1 MLKQRRGEMPFL
13 DHLEELR
20 WRIFKAVGALVVG
33 TGIGFYMFRRFDLA
47 GVLIG
52 PAEMYLTNGKLQVLS
67 PADPFF
73 FIVKTSIL
81 LGIILSFP
89 VIVYQIW
96 AFLAPALEKRERR
109 IIIPSLVGGMF
120 LFAFGVWGAYV
131 FALPVSLQFLAGIE
145 IEYLQAA
152 YTANDYLSFVVRLL
166 LAFGLLFELPVVVL
180 ILSAFG
186 LVTPKFLRAK
196 RRHAMVIIT
205 VLASFLSPG
214 DLVMVTVV
222 MMIPMVFLY
231 EVSILLS
238 VLVWRG
244 KDKDKDDEIK
254 PPGPADS
261 TVEMDR

>member
-1 MLKQRRGEMPFL
+1 MPFL

-20 WRIFKAVGALVVG
+20 WRIFKAVAALVVG
-33 TGIGFYMFRRFDLA
+33 TGIGFYLFQRLDLFE
-47 GVLIG
+47 VLIG
-52 PAEMYLTNGKLQVLS
+52 PAAPYLRDGTLQVLS

-73 FIVKTSIL
+73 FIVKTAIL
-81 LGIILSFP
+81 LGVILAFP
-89 VIVYQIW
+89 VIVYQVW
-96 AFLAPALEKRERR
+96 AFLSPALEKRERR
-109 IIIPSLVGGMF
+109 IIIPSLYGGMF
-120 LFAFGVWGAYV
+120 LFAFGVWGAYE

-145 IEYLQAA
+145 SEYLQAA

-186 LVTPKFLRAK
+186 LVTPRFLRTK
-196 RRHAMVIIT
+196 RRHALVIIT

-222 MMIPMVFLY
+222 MMIPLVFLY

-244 KDKDKDDEIK
+244 KDKDNEIK

-261 TVEMDR
+261 SVEMDR